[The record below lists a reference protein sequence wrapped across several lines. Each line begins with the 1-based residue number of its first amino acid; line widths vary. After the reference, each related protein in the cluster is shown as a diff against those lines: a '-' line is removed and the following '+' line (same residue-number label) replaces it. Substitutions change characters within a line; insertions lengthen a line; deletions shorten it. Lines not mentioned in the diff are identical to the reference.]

1 MGEFKDKAKGLA
13 NRAMGKT
20 KAAAGRA
27 TDNPE
32 LVVKGMAQEGKGKVQ
47 QATGTVKG
55 ALGDKL

>member
-32 LVVKGMAQEGKGKVQ
+32 LVVKGMAQQGKGKAQ
-47 QATGTVKG
+47 QAAGTIKG
-55 ALGDKL
+55 ALGDKI

>member
-1 MGEFKDKAKGLA
+1 MGEFTEKAKGAA
-13 NRAMGKT
+13 NVAIGKT

-32 LVVKGMAQEGKGKVQ
+32 LVGKGVAQQGKGKAQ
-47 QATGTVKG
+47 RFAGAVKG